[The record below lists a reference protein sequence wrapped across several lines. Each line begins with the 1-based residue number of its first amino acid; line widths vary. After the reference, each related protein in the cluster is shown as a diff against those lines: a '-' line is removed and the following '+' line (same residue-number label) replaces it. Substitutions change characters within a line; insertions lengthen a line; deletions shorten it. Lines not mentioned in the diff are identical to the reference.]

1 MVETFY
7 FKSGAGVLLRLPAHA
22 DPGRHMTRGRGNS
35 IFAGH
40 SPHCRATTLQ
50 IRRPMRP
57 WIGLCSFDADGNM
70 VLGWDRDCDGVFWL
84 AVQGLRHSERS
95 RRSRAGSP
103 PVIGLNPA
111 ESLRVQGLNAAALSP
126 LHLR

>member
-1 MVETFY
+1 VVDVVETFY

-22 DPGRHMTRGRGNS
+22 APGRHMTRGRGNS

-70 VLGWDRDCDGVFWL
+70 VLGWDRDCDGV
-84 AVQGLRHSERS
+84 S
-95 RRSRAGSP
+95 GSP
-103 PVIGLNPA
+103 SRGYGIQSVLG
-111 ESLRVQGLNAAALSP
+111 AAALARR
-126 LHLR
+126 LLLG